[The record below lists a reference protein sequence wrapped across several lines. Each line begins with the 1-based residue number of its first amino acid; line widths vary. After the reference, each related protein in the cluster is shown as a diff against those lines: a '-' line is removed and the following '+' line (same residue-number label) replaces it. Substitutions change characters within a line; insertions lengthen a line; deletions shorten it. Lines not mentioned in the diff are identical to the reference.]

1 MLIKHGHWSLSSYF
15 QNHHI
20 STPQPM
26 RPKPPAPLE
35 VKSEGKGKAGWTRPA
50 DNPAEYQRMKN
61 LYYEQASLPATRTI
75 SSFEVS
81 LLDFF
86 IVTFVIP
93 ITRNINFFKED
104 KVTEV
109 VEGKA
114 WVVTGLLSPEV
125 ALLYLSC
132 CHLCHL
138 CHWPSSL

>member
-1 MLIKHGHWSLSSYF
+1 
-15 QNHHI
+15 
-20 STPQPM
+20 M
-26 RPKPPAPLE
+26 RPKPPALLE

-86 IVTFVIP
+86 IVTFVI
-93 ITRNINFFKED
+93 NFFKED

-125 ALLYLSC
+125 ALLFILLSS
-132 CHLCHL
+132 LSPL
-138 CHWPSSL
+138 SLPSSLSS

>member
-1 MLIKHGHWSLSSYF
+1 MLIIKHGHCHF

-125 ALLYLSC
+125 ALLFILLSS
-132 CHLCHL
+132 LSPL
-138 CHWPSSL
+138 SLPSSLSS